1 MENTKEFDFEESQRQ
16 LRQGLTEFLE
26 NAQFPKD
33 SLIVLGSSTSEIQGH
48 VIGKHSSIEVGRMVI
63 GTIMPLLKRYGLH
76 LAVQGCEHIN
86 RSLLIERRE
95 AEKRGFEE
103 VTVFPALNAGGGTQV
118 AAYEQFD
125 DPIEVEHI
133 VAAGGI
139 DIGDTSIGMHVKFV
153 QIPVRTSIKE
163 VGLAHVTY
171 LKSRPKLVGGE
182 RAHYQW
188 VPVD

>member
-1 MENTKEFDFEESQRQ
+1 MEITREFDLDESRQ
-16 LRQGLTEFLE
+16 ELKKGISEFLDD
-26 NAQFPKD
+26 AQFPKD

-48 VIGKHSSIEVGRMVI
+48 KIGKHSSIEVGRMVI
-63 GTIMPLLKRYGLH
+63 DVILPLLQQRQLH
-76 LAVQGCEHIN
+76 LAVQGCEHLN
-86 RSLLIERRE
+86 RALLMERSQ
-95 AEKRGFEE
+95 ADQRGFEQ

-118 AAYEQFD
+118 AAYERFE
-125 DPIEVEHI
+125 DPVEVEHI

-171 LKSRPKLVGGE
+171 LKSRPKLIGGQ

-188 VPVD
+188 EPVE

>member
-1 MENTKEFDFEESQRQ
+1 MENTKEFNLAQSQQQ
-16 LRQGLTEFLE
+16 LQTGLTEFLDE
-26 NAQFPKD
+26 AQFPAG

-63 GTIMPLLKRYGLH
+63 KTILPELKKRDLH

-86 RSLLIERRE
+86 RSLLMERRE

-133 VAAGGI
+133 VAAGGL
-139 DIGDTSIGMHVKFV
+139 DIGDTAIGMHVKFV

-163 VGLAHVTY
+163 VGFAHVTY
-171 LKSRPKLVGGE
+171 LKSRPKLVGGQ

-188 VPVD
+188 EPVD